1 MALTQKEKDELLAKS
16 VKSTRSK
23 FSKVKEFLTRKR
35 KPSKKKVT
43 KAEADVEKELPRGT
57 PAPEAMED
65 YKPETKKSKPET
77 KKSSG
82 PLEISDFG
90 KAFRKART
98 ENKRL
103 NGVDEFL
110 FGGKQ
115 YSTVTKEDLER
126 AGGISL
132 REYLNRKRREKEKQ
146 NSDQE

>member
-23 FSKVKEFLTRKR
+23 FSKIKEFLTRKR
-35 KPSKKKVT
+35 TPSKIKTKKE
-43 KAEADVEKELPRGT
+43 KADVEKELPRGK
-57 PAPEAMED
+57 PAPSQMED
-65 YKPETKKSKPET
+65 YKSKT

-82 PLEISDFG
+82 PLDISDFG

-110 FGGKQ
+110 FGGKK
-115 YSTVTKEDLER
+115 YSTVTKEDLEK